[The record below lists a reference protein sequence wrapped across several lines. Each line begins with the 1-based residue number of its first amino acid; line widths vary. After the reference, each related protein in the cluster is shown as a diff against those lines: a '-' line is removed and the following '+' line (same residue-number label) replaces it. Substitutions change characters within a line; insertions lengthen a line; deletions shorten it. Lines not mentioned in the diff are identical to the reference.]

1 MSRIV
6 VIDDEAQIRRL
17 LAIVLSA
24 RGWEVFMAKTA
35 REGLEEIR
43 ARKPELVLLD
53 LNLPDSNG
61 LDALKRL
68 REWSTVPVIVV
79 SVKDSEADIVAL
91 LRAGADDYVTK
102 PFFTDVLIARI
113 EAVMRRR
120 MPDLDPIV
128 KSGSLEL
135 NLGLRKAS
143 LSEIELHLTPTEYAL
158 LELLARS
165 QGRIVTRDVILKEI
179 WGPAG
184 EAESGNLRVLVNG
197 LRKKIEVDP
206 SAPAI
211 VTTEPGVGYRFNP
224 DPAPE
229 GRP

>member
-17 LAIVLSA
+17 LSIVLSA
-24 RGWEVFMAKTA
+24 RGWEVFLAKAA

-53 LNLPDSNG
+53 LNLPDSSG

-79 SVKDSEADIVAL
+79 SVKDSESDIVAL

-102 PFFTDVLIARI
+102 PFFTDVLVARI

-128 KSGSLEL
+128 RSGALEL
-135 NLGLRKAS
+135 DLGMRKAT
-143 LSEIELHLTPTEYAL
+143 LAGDELHLTPTEYAL

-165 QGRIVTRDVILKEI
+165 QGRIVTRDAILKEI

-197 LRKKIEVDP
+197 LRKKIEADP
-206 SAPAI
+206 SNPAI

-224 DPAPE
+224 DPAPAA
-229 GRP
+229 R